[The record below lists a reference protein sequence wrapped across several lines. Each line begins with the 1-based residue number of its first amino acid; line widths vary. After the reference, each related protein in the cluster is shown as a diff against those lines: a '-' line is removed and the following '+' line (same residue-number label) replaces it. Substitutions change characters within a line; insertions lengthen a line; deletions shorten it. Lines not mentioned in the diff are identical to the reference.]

1 MARAYISIGSNIE
14 PLRYIRSSIHSLR
27 EYYDKLIL
35 SSVYETEAVGFDG
48 DNFYNLVVGFDTKME
63 VHKLVETLKQ
73 IENDNNRQRT
83 SERFSARTL
92 DLDLLLY
99 DDLIL
104 KDEIVDIPRD
114 EILKYAFVILP
125 LAEIAPQSLHPIT
138 KQSYRDLAQAFD
150 TNGQA
155 IWRVNIDI

>member
-14 PLRYIRSSIHSLR
+14 PLRYIRSSIRTLR

-35 SSVYETEAVGFDG
+35 SSVYETEAVGFEG
-48 DNFYNLVVGFDTKME
+48 DNFYNLVVGFDTEME
-63 VHKLVETLKQ
+63 VDKVISSLKQ

-99 DDLIL
+99 DNF
-104 KDEIVDIPRD
+104 IVKD
-114 EILKYAFVILP
+114 EILKYAFVIMP
-125 LAEIAPQSLHPIT
+125 LAEIAPRSVHPVT
-138 KQSYRDLAQAFD
+138 KQSYRYLAQAFD
-150 TNGQA
+150 TAEQA
-155 IWRVNIDI
+155 IWIVDVEI

>member
-1 MARAYISIGSNIE
+1 MARVYISIGSNIE
-14 PLRYIRSSIHSLR
+14 PLRYIRSSIRTLR
-27 EYYDKLIL
+27 QYYDKLIL
-35 SSVYETEAVGFDG
+35 SSVYETEAVGFEG

-63 VHKLVETLKQ
+63 VHKVVETLKQ

-99 DDLIL
+99 DNF
-104 KDEIVDIPRD
+104 IVKD
-114 EILKYAFVILP
+114 EILKYAFVIIP

-138 KQSYRDLAQAFD
+138 KQSYSDLAQAFD
-150 TNGQA
+150 TSEQA
-155 IWRVNIDI
+155 IWRV

>member
-14 PLRYIRSSIHSLR
+14 PLRYIRSSIRTLR

-35 SSVYETEAVGFDG
+35 SSVYETEAVGFEG
-48 DNFYNLVVGFDTKME
+48 DNFYNLVVGFDTEME
-63 VHKLVETLKQ
+63 VDKVIRTLKQ

-99 DDLIL
+99 DNF
-104 KDEIVDIPRD
+104 IVKD
-114 EILKYAFVILP
+114 EILKYAFVIMP
-125 LAEIAPQSLHPIT
+125 LAEIAPRSVHPIT
-138 KQSYRDLAQAFD
+138 KQSYKYLAQAFD
-150 TNGQA
+150 ITEQA
-155 IWRVNIDI
+155 IWIVDVEI

>member
-35 SSVYETEAVGFDG
+35 SSVYETEAVGFEG

-63 VHKLVETLKQ
+63 VHKIVETLKQ
-73 IENDNNRQRT
+73 IEDDNNRQRT

-104 KDEIVDIPRD
+104 KDEIVEIPRD

-138 KQSYRDLAQAFD
+138 KQSYSDLAQAFD